1 MGVDLDRTRSVWR
14 QVAAT
19 MQARIV
25 DGEYPT
31 RSKLPSVVE
40 LSAEFEVAAS
50 TVQKVYRLLQEQGFA
65 RGEVGI
71 GTFVVDELPQPPEGA

>member
-1 MGVDLDRTRSVWR
+1 
-14 QVAAT
+14 

-25 DGEYPT
+25 DGTYPP

-40 LSAEFEVAAS
+40 LSAEFEIAAS
-50 TVQKVYRLLQEQGFA
+50 TVQKVYGLLQEQGYA

-71 GTFVVDELPQPPEGA
+71 GTFVVDELSQPPAEG